1 MAMQLDYETLKL
13 IWWALVGVLL
23 IAFALTDG
31 FDMGVGTLLPLI
43 GNTDEERRIMLNTV
57 GPHWEGNQVWL
68 VTAGGA
74 LFAAWPIVY
83 AMAFSGFY
91 LAMMIT
97 LFALFFRPVGFDYR
111 SKLTNPRW
119 RTAWDW
125 AIFAGSTIP
134 PIIFGVAFGNLLI
147 GVPFHFDDL
156 MRPNYTGTF
165 FQLLNPFSLLAGVI
179 SLTMII
185 MHGATWIQMRTLDGI
200 EARARGVAKLSSIVL
215 IVLFAAAGIWLA
227 TSIEG
232 FVIDYMP
239 DSNTAFTPDQKL
251 VSLQAGAWLANY
263 QHYAWMMLA
272 PIAGF
277 VGAIAV
283 YFSAHNYRA
292 GWAFMGSSLAIIGI
306 ILTAGFSLFP
316 FLMPSSSDLNSS
328 LTMWDATSSLL
339 TLKIMFWV
347 AVIFV
352 PIIAAYSF
360 WTYRKMWRQLDIH
373 FIRSNQHS
381 TY

>member
-1 MAMQLDYETLKL
+1 MQLDYETLKL

-111 SKLTNPRW
+111 SKLTNSRW
-119 RTAWDW
+119 RTTWDW
-125 AIFAGSTIP
+125 ALFAGSTIP
-134 PIIFGVAFGNLLI
+134 PIIFGVAFGNLLV

-185 MHGATWIQMRTLDGI
+185 MHGATWLQMRTLDGL

-215 IVLFAAAGIWLA
+215 IVLFATAGIWLA

-239 DSNTAFTPDQKL
+239 DGNTAFTPDQKL
-251 VSLQAGAWLANY
+251 VSQQAGAWLANY

-277 VGAIAV
+277 VGAIVV
-283 YFSAHNYRA
+283 YFSAHNDRA

-352 PIIAAYSF
+352 PIIAVYSF

-373 FIRSNQHS
+373 FIRNNQHS